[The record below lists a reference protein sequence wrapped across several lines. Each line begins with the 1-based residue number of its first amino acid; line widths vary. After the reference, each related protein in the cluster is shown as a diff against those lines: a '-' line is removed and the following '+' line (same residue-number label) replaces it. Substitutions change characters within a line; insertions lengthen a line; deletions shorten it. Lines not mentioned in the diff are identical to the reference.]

1 MNSMPYS
8 IEAEESLLGAMLQ
21 NNQAISIA
29 LSKINSKD
37 FYNERNKILYESI
50 IELHN
55 RLGNKEDVNG
65 ELVLRYLKENGLFE
79 KVFQNDEAYL
89 MRIIDGTPFYQKCKI
104 LFGSLL
110 RKNLYS
116 EI

>member
-55 RLGNKEDVNG
+55 RLGNKEDVKNPSVSANTSSTKQNETKKKSPKTG
-65 ELVLRYLKENGLFE
+65 DTTPIVSSFAMMGAGL
-79 KVFQNDEAYL
+79 L
-89 MRIIDGTPFYQKCKI
+89 SMIG
-104 LFGSLL
+104 LL
-110 RKNLYS
+110 RKK
-116 EI
+116 EHK